1 MLGGRTIWIDSIA
14 NAGEMSLAGQKAGK
28 TADLW
33 LTQWDSVSEA
43 TLIKGRRPEYWGAV
57 L

>member
-1 MLGGRTIWIDSIA
+1 
-14 NAGEMSLAGQKAGK
+14 MSLAGQKAGK